1 MTEKKAEYNVEQAK
15 KEQAALSQYA
25 AIKNASED
33 TIGVSRVYLEMV
45 DHDHEAALVLDE
57 IMFWTLPQ
65 KRTGKTGLRI
75 RRDGYLWLAVA
86 RTEWKERKGLL
97 ERQADRAINK
107 LIDMGLIIKD
117 NFYFDGKPRVH
128 LRVSPTQFFA
138 LYGKIMTER
147 YADEDQ
153 EETTDKELSDLYEM
167 MGWSNLPNG
176 KLRNGDSNLPNGEPI
191 NLPNGEFINSPDS
204 PNTALN
210 SIEGEAA
217 KKPTVPEG
225 FPIEWLIAHGNSVDQ
240 AQIDKLVMA
249 KTACDKFEQVF
260 AFHSLPWSVNGPWE
274 QFERWVVNI
283 YSDYPTM
290 FQEYVDWRNDKTKG
304 GGFYKAMSNKQIRT
318 NPLMF
323 IDTGYPEF
331 EAGKMYQGKGNS
343 NGKNSGN
350 AQKTPQPEYTEE
362 QLEQGRRI
370 LARQRERAGETG
382 PG

>member
-1 MTEKKAEYNVEQAK
+1 MSENIVRVKKDARYFVASNVPFNDIR
-15 KEQAALSQYA
+15 LSWEA
-25 AIKNASED
+25 RGIM
-33 TIGVSRVYLEMV
+33 GYLLSKPDEWQTRMS
-45 DHDHEAALVLDE
+45 DLVNQG
-57 IMFWTLPQ
+57 PA
-65 KRTGKTGLRI
+65 GLKVI
-75 RRDGYLWLAVA
+75 RRVLAELRKYGYMS
-86 RTEWKERKGLL
+86 RKNV
-97 ERQADRAINK
+97 R
-107 LIDMGLIIKD
+107 
-117 NFYFDGKPRVH
+117 GKH
-128 LRVSPTQFFA
+128 GHFTW
-138 LYGKIMTER
+138 I
-147 YADEDQ
+147 
-153 EETTDKELSDLYEM
+153 TTLYESPELNKDHHISQTAY
-167 MGWSNLPNG
+167 GREAITEAPSELG
-176 KLRNGDSNLPNGEPI
+176 IVSTDSSTE
-191 NLPNGEFINSPDS
+191 
-204 PNTALN
+204 N
-210 SIEGEAA
+210 SIEDEAD

-225 FPIEWLIAHGNSVDQ
+225 FPIEWLIAHGNPVDQ

-274 QFERWVVNI
+274 QFERWVVKI